1 MKTDVTAYVT
11 LKEALIAVQEYAREL
26 MCEITTL
33 KKEFPFEIMFDEPLR
48 KELREKEKHLY
59 ECAIRAI
66 QLREE
71 MRGEL

>member
-11 LKEALIAVQEYAREL
+11 LKESLIAAQEYARKL

-33 KKEFPFEIMFDEPLR
+33 KKDFAIEILFDDDLR
-48 KELREKEKHLY
+48 EELREKEKHLY